1 MRAIETLTT
10 RDSGKFSAVCRELL
24 ARGLRVRF
32 CAHGASMRPNIL
44 EGDAIVVAPVS
55 NLDVRRGDVVLTDT
69 DCGLKSHRVIQR
81 SGTTGAVITR
91 GDSGQENDQPAPA
104 ALGKIISIERDG
116 RATST
121 IGLRARIAAKSN
133 SAMYRA
139 KMSFWNRTARLLSY
153 IFPASLLLF
162 FCLIASVSP
171 ASASADL
178 AITETASPAL
188 VAPGGTITYSI
199 TVTNIAGLGS
209 ATTPQ
214 WVHTFPATVSFTS
227 VANPAGWTCTNNAT
241 TVTCIDGSNLTSGS
255 TASFT
260 LVLTVGAGVAGQT
273 AIGGSVTV
281 SSTTTDPV
289 SANNTATN
297 SVIVT
302 VADLAITQTRSPT
315 TVSPGGT
322 IAYTIGVT
330 NNGPSTA
337 AAPVFTEATPIN
349 TTFSSVTSA
358 AGWTCTNPAVG
369 GTGTITCT
377 DGSNLANAG
386 TAAFTVVVAVNAGVT
401 DGSTIS
407 ATANITST
415 TFDSASGNNA
425 AISSVTVSAPA
436 DLSISQ
442 TASAPVV
449 AAGANVVF
457 TIVVTNNGP
466 NQSQNV
472 VFYENIPANTTFQ
485 SIGTV
490 PTGWTCTTP
499 AVGGTTPINCS
510 IASLANAG
518 TATFTVTLKVG
529 AATAAE
535 TAIQNVTS
543 VTSNTTNDPVAS
555 NNTSTTTTLVGITG
569 NADLQLTLSALP
581 APVFVSSSL
590 VYTVAVQNL
599 GVADAT
605 TATIT
610 DTLPGTATFVSA
622 TASQGSCSQSAGVVT
637 CNLGTLTAGT
647 TATAIITVTAPG
659 TSGSL
664 SDTASTTSAVTDPF
678 TSNNSATLVTFV
690 QPFSCATPA
699 RDGAGGTLAGNVN
712 TYYAPSAPVVLAPG
726 ATTVTLSAAS
736 GSTTPI
742 AIGDLLLVIQMQ
754 DAAINSTNTGAYG
767 DGTAGDP
774 ATGYSNPNSSG
785 RHEFVTATSALSTA
799 GGALTFSGA
808 GPSGGILNT
817 YTAAAY
823 SAGVQ
828 GARTFQ
834 VIRVPQYQSA
844 TLGSTLVPIAWNG
857 TVGGVLVI
865 DVAGQ
870 LTLGGTVSADA
881 LGFRGGGGRTLTGGT
896 GASQTDYVTL
906 ATFAANGSKGE
917 GIAGTPQYLVNST
930 LSALI
935 NTGVEGLPNGSY
947 ARGAAGNAGGGGT
960 DARPTANDE
969 NSGGG
974 GGGNG
979 SGGGNGGYA
988 WNTASL
994 GNGFGG
1000 APFPGSVSSLIM
1012 GGGGGAGTTNNG
1024 TADPANGNPGGINS
1038 SGAAG
1043 GGIIIIHSGS
1053 VVGTGTITANGQ
1065 TALDVQNDG
1074 AGGGGA
1080 GGSIELLTLSGGIS
1094 GATLSAN
1101 GGTGGDTWL
1110 TQAPGATY
1118 PGSRHGPGGGGGGG
1132 VILTSSAPAS
1142 ASVLPGTNG
1151 TSTAIHDSYGA
1162 TPGLGNGIAVTYLGT
1177 SGFTQTPGN
1186 RPGAQC
1192 SVADLVVTNSGSPN
1206 PALAGANIT
1215 YTQTVNNNGPQPAL
1229 NLVFS
1234 EAIPSGTT
1242 FVSLATPGGWTCTTP
1257 AVGASGNISCTLPS
1271 NDPSTP
1277 SSFTLVVKVGAAVPA
1292 GTTISDTDSVSSG
1305 VNDTNLANNTATVN
1319 ILVAAPASADISAT
1333 NSASPGT
1340 VAPGA
1345 NISYT
1350 QSLTNNG
1357 PATATT
1363 VSFTEA
1369 IPTNTTFQSI
1379 TKPASW
1385 SCSTPAVNGTG
1396 TVTCTIASVTSGTTA
1411 NFTLVTQ
1418 VNAGTAT
1425 GTVITDTDMGSSAVT
1440 DSNSSNNSAT
1450 ANVTVAAASQADMA
1464 VTMSDSPNP
1473 VLAGANIAY
1482 TAVVTNNGPA
1492 TATTVTAVDTIPANT
1507 TFSSDTI
1514 PSGWTC
1520 VVNATTVSCSNPSM
1534 AANASSTFTFI
1545 FTVTAG
1551 TAPGTVIVN
1560 SITVG
1565 SAVTDPTSS
1574 NNTATTNTTV
1584 TSPSQADLSIS
1595 KSASPDPVNQNDT
1608 LVYTISVANN
1618 GPASAASVVMTDPL
1632 PSAVTYQSSSA
1643 TQGTC
1648 SQASGTV
1655 TCNIGTMSNGQ
1666 IVTITINVTAT
1677 TMSTASYAVNT
1688 ASVSSTTSDPDN
1700 TNNSSTFTSTV
1711 AAPNVVQLVYFQANP
1726 RAEGGVLL
1734 EWRTRE
1740 EIRNLGFNIYREDAL
1755 GRHRVN
1761 PSIIAGAA
1769 LFVRGGKPQH
1779 GAKTY
1784 QWIDPAGTA
1793 ESTYVLE
1800 DVELN
1805 GVRTSHSPVSVE
1817 AATNSNPRATHSA
1830 SRTSNSVLLTQLN
1843 QVSAAAAQVA
1853 SSPDAAAQP
1862 RRSLKLP
1869 RPTFVKVVPG
1879 LFRTSLD
1886 AVGAVKISVCSEGWY
1901 RVSQAALIAAGLEPN
1916 ADARALQLYAEGIEQ
1931 PILITG
1937 RGAGPLASGDSIEFY
1952 GTGIDTPYSDTRVY
1966 WLVKGTRPGKRIT
1979 ALPAANSG
1987 ASDNA
1992 QGFPFTVVREDRTT
2006 YFATLLNGEDNDNFF
2021 GDTVT
2026 SEPVDESLTVANH
2039 ASNSAL
2045 PVSVDVTLQ
2054 GATEGQAHRVSVSF
2068 NGASIG
2074 ELNFSG
2080 QANVT
2085 NTFPIDSSLLTE
2097 GVNTVTLTALEGDND
2112 VSVVQSIALHYPHTY
2127 VADQN
2132 WLRATAPAGSSIHI
2146 TGFTGSQIHLY
2157 DITDPLA
2164 ITQLN
2169 GSTRLEGSTYSI
2181 SAALRSGSPAERT
2194 LLAFADDQISA
2205 PVALTYHAPSTLTTQ
2220 RSNADLVYITD
2231 PDFVNSLAPLKNL
2244 RESQR
2249 HDVYIVTI
2257 DQIFDAYNFGE
2268 RSPYSIRAFLQSAA
2282 AQNQNHKLQGVLFV
2296 GDASLDPRNY
2306 LGFGNLDLVPTRIIE
2321 TAAFKTASDD
2331 WFTDFQSNGF
2341 ATIPTGR
2348 LPVRTAAE
2356 AALAV
2361 KKIVDYEQGSYAGT
2375 WNGQA
2380 LVVAD
2385 NNIGAN
2391 FSTPANSA
2399 AATLQSSLTV
2409 NKILADGQDPEAI
2422 RQQILAGLNNGALIV
2437 NYNGHGSTEQWSFA
2451 NFLDD
2456 DAATALTNGQRLPV
2470 YLLMDCLNGFFHD
2483 VYTQSLAESLM
2494 LSPNGGA
2501 VAVWA
2506 SSGFTDAQPQAF
2518 LNQSLLTT
2526 LSQNRTLPLGSAI
2539 LAAKSAITDADVR
2552 RTWILFGD
2560 PTMRLQ
2566 FPPSPVKKLKPINA
2580 ADQFPQRDRSYSPR
2594 PNSPSPN

>member
-10 RDSGKFSAVCRELL
+10 RDSHKFSAVCRELL
-24 ARGLRVRF
+24 GRGLSVRF
-32 CAHGASMRPNIL
+32 RAHGASMRPNIM

-55 NLDVRRGDVVLTDT
+55 DLGVRRGDVVLTDT

-81 SGTTGAVITR
+81 SDATGAVITR
-91 GDSGQENDQPAPA
+91 GDSGQENDQPALA
-104 ALGKIISIERDG
+104 ALGKIIIVERRG
-116 RATST
+116 RATSAT
-121 IGLRARIAAKSN
+121 GLRARIAAKSN

-139 KMSFWNRTARLLSY
+139 KMSFWSRTARFVSY

-171 ASASADL
+171 ASAAADL

-188 VAPGGTITYSI
+188 VAPGGAITYSI
-199 TVTNIAGLGS
+199 TVTNNGGS
-209 ATTPQ
+209 GTGTAAAPQ

-227 VANPAGWTCTNNAT
+227 VTNPAGWTCTINAT
-241 TVTCIDGSNLTSGS
+241 TVTCTAGSNLTSGS

-273 AIGGSVTV
+273 AIAGSVAV
-281 SSTTTDPV
+281 SSTTSDPV

-297 SVIVT
+297 SVTVT
-302 VADLAITQTRSPT
+302 AADLAITQTRSPT

-322 IAYTIGVT
+322 ITYTIGVT

-337 AAPVFTEATPIN
+337 AAPVFTEATPTN
-349 TTFSSVTSA
+349 TTFSSVAPA

-407 ATANITST
+407 ATANLTST

-425 AISSVTVSAPA
+425 VTSSVTVSAPA

-442 TASAPVV
+442 TASAAVV
-449 AAGANVVF
+449 AASANVVY

-510 IASLANAG
+510 IATLANAG

-569 NADLQLTLSALP
+569 NADLQLTLSASP
-581 APVFVSSSL
+581 APVFVSSPL

-605 TATIT
+605 TATIS
-610 DTLPGTATFVSA
+610 DTIPATSTFVSA

-637 CNLGTLTAGT
+637 CNLGTVTAGA
-647 TATAIITVTAPG
+647 TATATITVTAPG

-690 QPFSCATPA
+690 QPLSCATPA

-742 AIGDLLLVIQMQ
+742 AVGDLLLIIQMQ

-774 ATGYSNPNSSG
+774 ATGYSNANSSG

-808 GPSGGILNT
+808 GPGGGTLNT

-844 TLGSTLVPIAWNG
+844 TLGSTLAPIAWNG

-896 GASQTDYVTL
+896 GASQTDYITL
-906 ATFAANGSKGE
+906 ATFASNGSKGE

-1000 APFPGSVSSLIM
+1000 ASFPGSVSSLIL

-1043 GGIIIIHSGS
+1043 GGIIIIHAGS
-1053 VVGTGTITANGQ
+1053 VVGTGTITADGQ
-1065 TALDVQNDG
+1065 TALDVKNDG

-1101 GGTGGDTWL
+1101 GGNGGHTWL

-1132 VILTSSAPAS
+1132 VILTSSAPAF
-1142 ASVLPGTNG
+1142 ASVSPGTNG
-1151 TSTAIHDSYGA
+1151 TSTTIHDSYGA
-1162 TPGLGNGIAVTYLGT
+1162 TPGLGNGIAITNLGT

-1206 PALAGANIT
+1206 PVLAGGNIT

-1242 FVSLATPGGWTCTTP
+1242 FVSLASPAAWTCTTP

-1271 NDPSTP
+1271 NDPSVLST
-1277 SSFTLVVKVGAAVPA
+1277 FTLVVKVGAAVPA

-1319 ILVAAPASADISAT
+1319 ILVAAPASADISVT

-1340 VAPGA
+1340 VAPAA
-1345 NISYT
+1345 NITYT

-1357 PATATT
+1357 PSTATT
-1363 VSFTEA
+1363 VTFTEA
-1369 IPTNTTFQSI
+1369 IPTNTTFQSL
-1379 TKPASW
+1379 TNPAGW

-1411 NFTLVTQ
+1411 NFTLVAK

-1425 GTVITDTDMGSSAVT
+1425 GTVISDTDMGSSAVT

-1464 VTMSDSPNP
+1464 VTMTDSPNP
-1473 VLAGANIAY
+1473 VLAGANITY

-1507 TFSSDTI
+1507 TFSSDI
-1514 PSGWTC
+1514 VPSGWTC

-1565 SAVTDPTSS
+1565 SAVTDPTAA
-1574 NNTATTNTTV
+1574 NNTATTNTVV

-1595 KSASPDPVNQNDT
+1595 KSASPDPVNQGDT

-1648 SQASGTV
+1648 SQAGGTV

-1793 ESTYVLE
+1793 ESSYVLE

-1817 AATNSNPRATHSA
+1817 AATNSKQRATHSA
-1830 SRTSNSVLLTQLN
+1830 SRASNSVLLTQLN
-1843 QVSAAAAQVA
+1843 QVSAASRA
-1853 SSPDAAAQP
+1853 SCLIFRRCRAAQP
-1862 RRSLKLP
+1862 LP
-1869 RPTFVKVVPG
+1869 
-1879 LFRTSLD
+1879 
-1886 AVGAVKISVCSEGWY
+1886 E
-1901 RVSQAALIAAGLEPN
+1901 AA
-1916 ADARALQLYAEGIEQ
+1916 
-1931 PILITG
+1931 
-1937 RGAGPLASGDSIEFY
+1937 S
-1952 GTGIDTPYSDTRVY
+1952 SD
-1966 WLVKGTRPGKRIT
+1966 I
-1979 ALPAANSG
+1979 
-1987 ASDNA
+1987 
-1992 QGFPFTVVREDRTT
+1992 
-2006 YFATLLNGEDNDNFF
+2006 
-2021 GDTVT
+2021 
-2026 SEPVDESLTVANH
+2026 
-2039 ASNSAL
+2039 
-2045 PVSVDVTLQ
+2045 
-2054 GATEGQAHRVSVSF
+2054 
-2068 NGASIG
+2068 
-2074 ELNFSG
+2074 
-2080 QANVT
+2080 
-2085 NTFPIDSSLLTE
+2085 
-2097 GVNTVTLTALEGDND
+2097 
-2112 VSVVQSIALHYPHTY
+2112 
-2127 VADQN
+2127 
-2132 WLRATAPAGSSIHI
+2132 
-2146 TGFTGSQIHLY
+2146 
-2157 DITDPLA
+2157 
-2164 ITQLN
+2164 
-2169 GSTRLEGSTYSI
+2169 
-2181 SAALRSGSPAERT
+2181 
-2194 LLAFADDQISA
+2194 
-2205 PVALTYHAPSTLTTQ
+2205 
-2220 RSNADLVYITD
+2220 
-2231 PDFVNSLAPLKNL
+2231 
-2244 RESQR
+2244 RESCSGR
-2249 HDVYIVTI
+2249 I
-2257 DQIFDAYNFGE
+2257 
-2268 RSPYSIRAFLQSAA
+2268 
-2282 AQNQNHKLQGVLFV
+2282 
-2296 GDASLDPRNY
+2296 PRV
-2306 LGFGNLDLVPTRIIE
+2306 FR
-2321 TAAFKTASDD
+2321 
-2331 WFTDFQSNGF
+2331 
-2341 ATIPTGR
+2341 
-2348 LPVRTAAE
+2348 
-2356 AALAV
+2356 
-2361 KKIVDYEQGSYAGT
+2361 
-2375 WNGQA
+2375 
-2380 LVVAD
+2380 
-2385 NNIGAN
+2385 
-2391 FSTPANSA
+2391 
-2399 AATLQSSLTV
+2399 
-2409 NKILADGQDPEAI
+2409 
-2422 RQQILAGLNNGALIV
+2422 
-2437 NYNGHGSTEQWSFA
+2437 
-2451 NFLDD
+2451 
-2456 DAATALTNGQRLPV
+2456 
-2470 YLLMDCLNGFFHD
+2470 
-2483 VYTQSLAESLM
+2483 
-2494 LSPNGGA
+2494 
-2501 VAVWA
+2501 
-2506 SSGFTDAQPQAF
+2506 
-2518 LNQSLLTT
+2518 
-2526 LSQNRTLPLGSAI
+2526 
-2539 LAAKSAITDADVR
+2539 
-2552 RTWILFGD
+2552 
-2560 PTMRLQ
+2560 
-2566 FPPSPVKKLKPINA
+2566 
-2580 ADQFPQRDRSYSPR
+2580 
-2594 PNSPSPN
+2594 

>member
-10 RDSGKFSAVCRELL
+10 RDSRKFSALCRELL
-24 ARGLRVRF
+24 HQGLSVRF
-32 CAHGASMRPNIL
+32 RAHGASMRPNIL
-44 EGDAIVVAPVS
+44 EGDALVVAPVS
-55 NLDVRRGDVVLTDT
+55 NLGIHRGDVVLTEGN
-69 DCGLKSHRVIQR
+69 CGLKSHRVMHH
-81 SGTTGAVITR
+81 SDATGAVITR
-91 GDSGQENDQPAPA
+91 GDSGQENDQPTYAP
-104 ALGKIISIERDG
+104 LGKIVSVERDG
-116 RATST
+116 RAASAA
-121 IGLRARIAAKSN
+121 GLRARVTAKSN
-133 SAMYRA
+133 SALYRA
-139 KMSFWNRTARLLSY
+139 RMSFWSRTARFVSY

-171 ASASADL
+171 A
-178 AITETASPAL
+178 
-188 VAPGGTITYSI
+188 
-199 TVTNIAGLGS
+199 
-209 ATTPQ
+209 
-214 WVHTFPATVSFTS
+214 
-227 VANPAGWTCTNNAT
+227 
-241 TVTCIDGSNLTSGS
+241 
-255 TASFT
+255 
-260 LVLTVGAGVAGQT
+260 
-273 AIGGSVTV
+273 
-281 SSTTTDPV
+281 
-289 SANNTATN
+289 
-297 SVIVT
+297 
-302 VADLAITQTRSPT
+302 
-315 TVSPGGT
+315 
-322 IAYTIGVT
+322 
-330 NNGPSTA
+330 A
-337 AAPVFTEATPIN
+337 AQ
-349 TTFSSVTSA
+349 
-358 AGWTCTNPAVG
+358 
-369 GTGTITCT
+369 
-377 DGSNLANAG
+377 
-386 TAAFTVVVAVNAGVT
+386 
-401 DGSTIS
+401 
-407 ATANITST
+407 
-415 TFDSASGNNA
+415 
-425 AISSVTVSAPA
+425 A

-442 TASAPVV
+442 SASAPVV
-449 AAGANVVF
+449 AAGANVVY
-457 TIVVTNNGP
+457 TVVVTNNGP

-485 SIGTV
+485 SIGSV

-499 AVGGTTPINCS
+499 AVGGTSPINCS
-510 IASLANAG
+510 IAALANAA
-518 TATFTVTLKVG
+518 TATFTVTLKVTAG
-529 AATAAE
+529 TAAE

-555 NNTSTTTTLVGITG
+555 NNTSTTTTLVGIAG
-569 NADLQLTLSALP
+569 NADLQLTLSASP
-581 APVFVSSSL
+581 APVFVSSPL

-605 TATIT
+605 TASIT
-610 DTLPGTATFVSA
+610 DTIPATSLFVSA
-622 TASQGSCSQSAGVVT
+622 TATQGSCSQSAGVVT

-647 TATAIITVTAPG
+647 TATATITVTAPG
-659 TSGSL
+659 TSSAL
-664 SDTASTTSAVTDPF
+664 TDTASTTSAVTDPF

-690 QPFSCATPA
+690 QPLSCANPA

-726 ATTVTLSAAS
+726 ATTVTLSASS
-736 GSTTPI
+736 GSATPI

-754 DAAINSTNTGAYG
+754 DAALNSTNTGAYG

-774 ATGYSNPNSSG
+774 ATGYSNANSSG

-808 GPSGGILNT
+808 GPGGGVLNT

-844 TLGSTLVPIAWNG
+844 TLSSTLAPIAWKG

-865 DVAGQ
+865 DIAGQ
-870 LTLGGTVSADA
+870 LTLGGTVSANA
-881 LGFRGGGGRTLTGGT
+881 LGFRGGGGRTLKGGT
-896 GASQTDYVTL
+896 GASQTDYITL

-917 GIAGTPQYLVNST
+917 GIAGTPQYMVNST

-935 NTGVEGLPNGSY
+935 NTGIEGLPNGSY
-947 ARGAAGNAGGGGT
+947 ARGAPGNAGGGGT
-960 DARPTANDE
+960 DARPTANDQ

-988 WNTASL
+988 WSTASL

-1012 GGGGGAGTTNNG
+1012 GGGGGAGTTNDG
-1024 TADPANGNPGGINS
+1024 TSDPANGNPGGINS

-1043 GGIIIIHSGS
+1043 GGIIIIHAGS

-1094 GATLSAN
+1094 GVTLSAN
-1101 GGTGGDTWL
+1101 GGNGGDTWL
-1110 TQAPGATY
+1110 TSGPSSPY
-1118 PGSRHGPGGGGGGG
+1118 PGNRHGPGGGGGGG

-1151 TSTAIHDSYGA
+1151 TSTTIHDSYGA
-1162 TPGLGNGIAVTYLGT
+1162 TPGLGNGIVTTNLGT
-1177 SGFTQTPGN
+1177 NGFTQTPGN

-1192 SVADLVVTNSGSPN
+1192 SVADLVVTNSGAPN
-1206 PALAGANIT
+1206 PVLAGGNIT

-1229 NLVFS
+1229 NVVFS

-1242 FVSLATPGGWTCTTP
+1242 FVSLATPAGWTCTTP

-1271 NDPSTP
+1271 NDPSTL
-1277 SSFTLVVKVGAAVPA
+1277 STFTLVVKVGAAVPS

-1319 ILVAAPASADISAT
+1319 ILVAAPASADISVT

-1340 VAPGA
+1340 VAPSA
-1345 NISYT
+1345 NITYT

-1357 PATATT
+1357 PSTATT
-1363 VSFTEA
+1363 VVFTEA
-1369 IPTNTTFQSI
+1369 IPTNTTFQSL
-1379 TKPASW
+1379 TNPAGW

-1411 NFTLVTQ
+1411 NFTLVAK
-1418 VNAGTAT
+1418 VNSGTAT

-1450 ANVTVAAASQADMA
+1450 VNVTVAAASQADMA
-1464 VTMSDSPNP
+1464 VTMTDSPNP
-1473 VLAGANIAY
+1473 VLAGANITF

-1507 TFSSDTI
+1507 TFSSDTV
-1514 PSGWTC
+1514 PAGWTC
-1520 VVNATTVSCSNPSM
+1520 VVNATTVSCTNPSM

-1565 SAVTDPTSS
+1565 SAVSDPTAA
-1574 NNTATTNTTV
+1574 NNTATTNTVV
-1584 TSPSQADLSIS
+1584 TSPSQADLSIT

-1618 GPASAASVVMTDPL
+1618 GPASAANVVMTDPL
-1632 PSAVTYQSSSA
+1632 PSAVTYQTSSA

-1711 AAPNVVQLVYFQANP
+1711 AAPNLVQLVYFQANP

-1740 EIRNLGFNIYREDAL
+1740 EIRNLGFNIYREDPL

-1793 ESTYVLE
+1793 ESSYALE

-1817 AATNSNPRATHSA
+1817 AAINSNPRATHSA
-1830 SRTSNSVLLTQLN
+1830 SRASNSVLLTQLN
-1843 QVSAAAAQVA
+1843 QVSAAAAQSA
-1853 SSPDAAAQP
+1853 SLTVSAAP
-1862 RRSLKLP
+1862 GRLRMP
-1869 RPTFVKVVPG
+1869 RPTYVKVVPG
-1879 LFRTSLD
+1879 LFRESLD
-1886 AVGAVKISVCSEGWY
+1886 SVAAVKISVRNEGWY
-1901 RVSQAALIAAGLEPN
+1901 RVPQSALSAAGLEPD
-1916 ADARALQLYAEGIEQ
+1916 ADARLLHLYAEGIEQ

-1937 RGAGPLASGDSIEFY
+1937 RGAGPLAATDSIGFY

-1987 ASDNA
+1987 GADNA
-1992 QGFPFTVVREDRTT
+1992 QGFPFTVIHEDRTT

-2026 SEPVDESLTVANH
+2026 SDPVDESLIVTSH

-2045 PVSVDVTLQ
+2045 PVTVDVTLQ

-2068 NGASIG
+2068 NGASVG
-2074 ELNFSG
+2074 EMNFSG

-2085 NTFPIDSSLLTE
+2085 NTFPVDSSLLTE
-2097 GVNTVTLTALEGDND
+2097 GANTVTLTALEGDND

-2132 WLRATAPAGSSIHI
+2132 WLRATAPAGSSVHI
-2146 TGFTGSQIHLY
+2146 TGFTGPQIHLF

-2169 GSTRLEGSTYSI
+2169 GSVRLEGATYSI
-2181 SAALRSGSPAERT
+2181 SAALRGNSPAERT

-2205 PVALTYHAPSTLTTQ
+2205 PSALAYHAPSTLSTH
-2220 RSNADLVYITD
+2220 RANADLVYITH

-2244 RESQR
+2244 RESQK
-2249 HDVYIVTI
+2249 HDVSIVTVE
-2257 DQIFDAYNFGE
+2257 QIFDTYNFGE
-2268 RSPYSIRAFLQSAA
+2268 RSPYAIRAFLQSATA

-2483 VYTQSLAESLM
+2483 VYTQSLAESLI

-2518 LNQSLLTT
+2518 LNQSLLNA
-2526 LSQNRTLPLGSAI
+2526 LSQNRALPLGSAI

-2566 FPPSPVKKLKPINA
+2566 FPPSTAKKLKPINTR
-2580 ADQFPQRDRSYSPR
+2580 DQAEDLFPQRNRPFSPR

>member
-1 MRAIETLTT
+1 
-10 RDSGKFSAVCRELL
+10 
-24 ARGLRVRF
+24 
-32 CAHGASMRPNIL
+32 
-44 EGDAIVVAPVS
+44 
-55 NLDVRRGDVVLTDT
+55 
-69 DCGLKSHRVIQR
+69 
-81 SGTTGAVITR
+81 
-91 GDSGQENDQPAPA
+91 
-104 ALGKIISIERDG
+104 
-116 RATST
+116 
-121 IGLRARIAAKSN
+121 
-133 SAMYRA
+133 
-139 KMSFWNRTARLLSY
+139 
-153 IFPASLLLF
+153 
-162 FCLIASVSP
+162 
-171 ASASADL
+171 
-178 AITETASPAL
+178 
-188 VAPGGTITYSI
+188 
-199 TVTNIAGLGS
+199 
-209 ATTPQ
+209 
-214 WVHTFPATVSFTS
+214 
-227 VANPAGWTCTNNAT
+227 
-241 TVTCIDGSNLTSGS
+241 
-255 TASFT
+255 
-260 LVLTVGAGVAGQT
+260 
-273 AIGGSVTV
+273 
-281 SSTTTDPV
+281 
-289 SANNTATN
+289 
-297 SVIVT
+297 
-302 VADLAITQTRSPT
+302 
-315 TVSPGGT
+315 
-322 IAYTIGVT
+322 
-330 NNGPSTA
+330 
-337 AAPVFTEATPIN
+337 
-349 TTFSSVTSA
+349 
-358 AGWTCTNPAVG
+358 
-369 GTGTITCT
+369 
-377 DGSNLANAG
+377 
-386 TAAFTVVVAVNAGVT
+386 
-401 DGSTIS
+401 
-407 ATANITST
+407 
-415 TFDSASGNNA
+415 
-425 AISSVTVSAPA
+425 
-436 DLSISQ
+436 
-442 TASAPVV
+442 
-449 AAGANVVF
+449 
-457 TIVVTNNGP
+457 
-466 NQSQNV
+466 
-472 VFYENIPANTTFQ
+472 
-485 SIGTV
+485 
-490 PTGWTCTTP
+490 
-499 AVGGTTPINCS
+499 
-510 IASLANAG
+510 
-518 TATFTVTLKVG
+518 
-529 AATAAE
+529 
-535 TAIQNVTS
+535 
-543 VTSNTTNDPVAS
+543 
-555 NNTSTTTTLVGITG
+555 
-569 NADLQLTLSALP
+569 
-581 APVFVSSSL
+581 
-590 VYTVAVQNL
+590 
-599 GVADAT
+599 
-605 TATIT
+605 
-610 DTLPGTATFVSA
+610 
-622 TASQGSCSQSAGVVT
+622 
-637 CNLGTLTAGT
+637 
-647 TATAIITVTAPG
+647 
-659 TSGSL
+659 
-664 SDTASTTSAVTDPF
+664 
-678 TSNNSATLVTFV
+678 
-690 QPFSCATPA
+690 
-699 RDGAGGTLAGNVN
+699 
-712 TYYAPSAPVVLAPG
+712 
-726 ATTVTLSAAS
+726 
-736 GSTTPI
+736 
-742 AIGDLLLVIQMQ
+742 
-754 DAAINSTNTGAYG
+754 
-767 DGTAGDP
+767 
-774 ATGYSNPNSSG
+774 
-785 RHEFVTATSALSTA
+785 
-799 GGALTFSGA
+799 
-808 GPSGGILNT
+808 
-817 YTAAAY
+817 
-823 SAGVQ
+823 
-828 GARTFQ
+828 
-834 VIRVPQYQSA
+834 
-844 TLGSTLVPIAWNG
+844 
-857 TVGGVLVI
+857 
-865 DVAGQ
+865 
-870 LTLGGTVSADA
+870 
-881 LGFRGGGGRTLTGGT
+881 
-896 GASQTDYVTL
+896 
-906 ATFAANGSKGE
+906 
-917 GIAGTPQYLVNST
+917 
-930 LSALI
+930 
-935 NTGVEGLPNGSY
+935 
-947 ARGAAGNAGGGGT
+947 
-960 DARPTANDE
+960 
-969 NSGGG
+969 
-974 GGGNG
+974 
-979 SGGGNGGYA
+979 
-988 WNTASL
+988 
-994 GNGFGG
+994 
-1000 APFPGSVSSLIM
+1000 
-1012 GGGGGAGTTNNG
+1012 
-1024 TADPANGNPGGINS
+1024 
-1038 SGAAG
+1038 
-1043 GGIIIIHSGS
+1043 
-1053 VVGTGTITANGQ
+1053 
-1065 TALDVQNDG
+1065 
-1074 AGGGGA
+1074 
-1080 GGSIELLTLSGGIS
+1080 
-1094 GATLSAN
+1094 
-1101 GGTGGDTWL
+1101 
-1110 TQAPGATY
+1110 
-1118 PGSRHGPGGGGGGG
+1118 
-1132 VILTSSAPAS
+1132 
-1142 ASVLPGTNG
+1142 
-1151 TSTAIHDSYGA
+1151 
-1162 TPGLGNGIAVTYLGT
+1162 
-1177 SGFTQTPGN
+1177 
-1186 RPGAQC
+1186 
-1192 SVADLVVTNSGSPN
+1192 
-1206 PALAGANIT
+1206 
-1215 YTQTVNNNGPQPAL
+1215 
-1229 NLVFS
+1229 
-1234 EAIPSGTT
+1234 
-1242 FVSLATPGGWTCTTP
+1242 
-1257 AVGASGNISCTLPS
+1257 
-1271 NDPSTP
+1271 
-1277 SSFTLVVKVGAAVPA
+1277 
-1292 GTTISDTDSVSSG
+1292 
-1305 VNDTNLANNTATVN
+1305 
-1319 ILVAAPASADISAT
+1319 
-1333 NSASPGT
+1333 
-1340 VAPGA
+1340 
-1345 NISYT
+1345 
-1350 QSLTNNG
+1350 
-1357 PATATT
+1357 
-1363 VSFTEA
+1363 
-1369 IPTNTTFQSI
+1369 
-1379 TKPASW
+1379 
-1385 SCSTPAVNGTG
+1385 
-1396 TVTCTIASVTSGTTA
+1396 
-1411 NFTLVTQ
+1411 
-1418 VNAGTAT
+1418 
-1425 GTVITDTDMGSSAVT
+1425 
-1440 DSNSSNNSAT
+1440 
-1450 ANVTVAAASQADMA
+1450 MA

-1473 VLAGANIAY
+1473 VLAGANITY

-1632 PSAVTYQSSSA
+1632 PSAVIYQSSSA

-1711 AAPNVVQLVYFQANP
+1711 AAPNVVQFVYFQANP

-1793 ESTYVLE
+1793 ESSYVLE

-1817 AATNSNPRATHSA
+1817 GATNSNPRATHSA

-1862 RRSLKLP
+1862 SRSLKLP

-1916 ADARALQLYAEGIEQ
+1916 ADARVLQLYAEGIEQ

-1952 GTGIDTPYSDTRVY
+1952 GIGIDTPYSDTRVY

-2026 SEPVDESLTVANH
+2026 SESVDESLTVANH

-2181 SAALRSGSPAERT
+2181 SAALLSGSPAERT

-2220 RSNADLVYITD
+2220 RSNADLVYITH

-2409 NKILADGQDPEAI
+2409 NKILADGQDPEAV

>member
-10 RDSGKFSAVCRELL
+10 RDSRKFSAVCRELL
-24 ARGLRVRF
+24 DRGLRVRF
-32 CAHGASMRPNIL
+32 RAHGASMRPNIC
-44 EGDAIVVAPVS
+44 EGDAIVVAPVPNS
-55 NLDVRRGDVVLTDT
+55 SVHRGDVVLTDGE
-69 DCGLKSHRVIQR
+69 CGFKSHRVIHHNDVTR
-81 SGTTGAVITR
+81 TVITR
-91 GDSGQENDQPAPA
+91 GDSGQENDQPSQAP
-104 ALGKIISIERDG
+104 LGKIISVERHG
-116 RATST
+116 RATSAV
-121 IGLRARIAAKSN
+121 GLRARFAAKSN
-133 SAMYRA
+133 TALYRA
-139 KMSFWNRTARLLSY
+139 RMSFWSRTARFVSRV
-153 IFPASLLLF
+153 FPASLLLF

-171 ASASADL
+171 A
-178 AITETASPAL
+178 
-188 VAPGGTITYSI
+188 
-199 TVTNIAGLGS
+199 
-209 ATTPQ
+209 
-214 WVHTFPATVSFTS
+214 
-227 VANPAGWTCTNNAT
+227 
-241 TVTCIDGSNLTSGS
+241 
-255 TASFT
+255 
-260 LVLTVGAGVAGQT
+260 
-273 AIGGSVTV
+273 
-281 SSTTTDPV
+281 
-289 SANNTATN
+289 
-297 SVIVT
+297 
-302 VADLAITQTRSPT
+302 
-315 TVSPGGT
+315 
-322 IAYTIGVT
+322 
-330 NNGPSTA
+330 A
-337 AAPVFTEATPIN
+337 AQ
-349 TTFSSVTSA
+349 
-358 AGWTCTNPAVG
+358 
-369 GTGTITCT
+369 
-377 DGSNLANAG
+377 
-386 TAAFTVVVAVNAGVT
+386 
-401 DGSTIS
+401 
-407 ATANITST
+407 
-415 TFDSASGNNA
+415 
-425 AISSVTVSAPA
+425 A

-449 AAGANVVF
+449 AAGANVVY

-490 PTGWTCTTP
+490 PVGWTCTTP

-510 IASLANAG
+510 IASLANAATG
-518 TATFTVTLKVG
+518 TFTVTLKINAG
-529 AATAAE
+529 TAAE

-569 NADLQLTLSALP
+569 NADLQLTLSASP
-581 APVFVSSSL
+581 APVFVSSPL

-599 GVADAT
+599 GVANAT

-610 DTLPGTATFVSA
+610 DTLPATATFVSA
-622 TASQGSCSQSAGVVT
+622 TATQGSCSQSAGVVT
-637 CNLGTLTAGT
+637 CNLGTLNAGV
-647 TATAIITVTAPG
+647 TATATLTVTAPG
-659 TSGSL
+659 TSNSL
-664 SDTASTTSAVTDPF
+664 SNTASTTSAVTDPF
-678 TSNNSATLVTFV
+678 LSNNSATLVTFV
-690 QPFSCATPA
+690 QPLSCATPA
-699 RDGAGGTLAGNVN
+699 RDGTGGTLAGNVN

-726 ATTVTLSAAS
+726 AKTVTLSAAS
-736 GSTTPI
+736 GSSTPI
-742 AIGDLLLVIQMQ
+742 AIGDLLLIIQMQ

-767 DGTAGDP
+767 DGTPGDP
-774 ATGYSNPNSSG
+774 ATGWSNANSAG

-808 GPSGGILNT
+808 GPSGGTLNT

-844 TLGSTLVPIAWNG
+844 TLSSTVAPIAWNG

-865 DVAGQ
+865 DIAGQ

-881 LGFRGGGGRTLTGGT
+881 LGFRGGGGRTLTGGA
-896 GASQTDYVTL
+896 GASQTDYITL

-917 GIAGTPQYLVNST
+917 GIAGTPRYMVNST

-935 NTGVEGLPNGSY
+935 NTGIEGLPNGSY
-947 ARGAAGNAGGGGT
+947 ARGAPGNAGGGGT
-960 DARPTANDE
+960 DANPAPTTKTPAVVAAETAAAAATAVTPGTPRPSATALAARHFQAR
-969 NSGGG
+969 SAA
-974 GGGNG
+974 
-979 SGGGNGGYA
+979 SSWA
-988 WNTASL
+988 AAAALAPPITA
-994 GNGFGG
+994 
-1000 APFPGSVSSLIM
+1000 PPIP
-1012 GGGGGAGTTNNG
+1012 TNC
-1024 TADPANGNPGGINS
+1024 NPSGINS

-1043 GGIIIIHSGS
+1043 GGIIIIHAGS

-1065 TALDVQNDG
+1065 TALDVKNDG

-1094 GATLSAN
+1094 GVTLSAN
-1101 GGTGGDTWL
+1101 GGNGGDTWL
-1110 TQAPGATY
+1110 TSGPGASY
-1118 PGSRHGPGGGGGGG
+1118 PGNRHGPGGGGGGG

-1142 ASVLPGTNG
+1142 ASVLPGANG
-1151 TSTAIHDSYGA
+1151 TSTTIHDSYGA
-1162 TPGLGNGIAVTYLGT
+1162 TPGLGNGIVVTNLGT
-1177 SGFTQTPGN
+1177 TGFTQTPGN

-1192 SVADLVVTNSGSPN
+1192 SVADLVVTNSGAPN
-1206 PALAGANIT
+1206 PVLAGGNIT

-1229 NLVFS
+1229 NVVFS

-1242 FVSLATPGGWTCTTP
+1242 FVSLASPAAWTCTTP

-1271 NDPSTP
+1271 NDPSTL
-1277 SSFTLVVKVGAAVPA
+1277 STFTLVVNVGAAVPA

-1319 ILVAAPASADISAT
+1319 ILVAAPASADISVT

-1345 NISYT
+1345 NITYT

-1357 PATATT
+1357 PSTATT
-1363 VSFTEA
+1363 VVFTEA

-1379 TKPASW
+1379 TNPAAW

-1396 TVTCTIASVTSGTTA
+1396 TVTCTVASVTSGATA
-1411 NFTLVTQ
+1411 NFTLVVK
-1418 VNAGTAT
+1418 VNAGTTT
-1425 GTVITDTDMGSSAVT
+1425 GTIISDTDMGSSAVT

-1450 ANVTVAAASQADMA
+1450 ADVTVAAASQSDMA
-1464 VTMSDSPNP
+1464 VTMTDSPNP
-1473 VLAGANIAY
+1473 VLAGANITY

-1507 TFSSDTI
+1507 TFSSDTV
-1514 PSGWTC
+1514 PAGWTC

-1565 SAVTDPTSS
+1565 SAVSDPTSS

-1618 GPASAASVVMTDPL
+1618 GPASAANVVMTDPL

-1666 IVTITINVTAT
+1666 IVNITINVTAT

-1711 AAPNVVQLVYFQANP
+1711 AAPNLVQLVYFQANP

-1793 ESTYVLE
+1793 ESSYQLE

-1805 GVRTSHSPVSVE
+1805 GVRTSHGPVNVE
-1817 AATNSNPRATHSA
+1817 AATNSTQRATHSA
-1830 SRTSNSVLLTQLN
+1830 SRTSNSVLLAQLN
-1843 QVSAAAAQVA
+1843 RVSDAAQSASLTVSAAP
-1853 SSPDAAAQP
+1853 S
-1862 RRSLKLP
+1862 RLKMP
-1869 RPTFVKVVPG
+1869 RPTYVKVVPG
-1879 LFRTSLD
+1879 IFRESLD
-1886 AVGAVKISVCSEGWY
+1886 SLAAVKISVRNEGWY
-1901 RVSQAALIAAGLEPN
+1901 RVPQAALVAAGLEPN
-1916 ADARALQLYAEGIEQ
+1916 ADARLLQLYAEGIEQ
-1931 PILITG
+1931 PMLING
-1937 RGAGPLASGDSIEFY
+1937 RGAGPLSLGDSIEFY

-1987 ASDNA
+1987 ATDNA
-1992 QGFPFTVVREDRTT
+1992 QGFPFTVIREDRTT

-2026 SEPVDESLTVANH
+2026 SDPVDESLTVANH

-2045 PVSVDVTLQ
+2045 PVTVDVTLQ

-2074 ELNFSG
+2074 EMNFSG

-2085 NTFPIDSSLLTE
+2085 NTFPVDSSILAE
-2097 GVNTVTLTALEGDND
+2097 GANTVTLTALEGDND

-2132 WLRATAPAGSSIHI
+2132 WLRATAPSSSNIHI
-2146 TGFTGSQIHLY
+2146 TGFTGAQIHLY

-2164 ITQLN
+2164 IIQLN
-2169 GSTRLEGSTYSI
+2169 GSVHLEGSTYSI
-2181 SAALRSGSPAERT
+2181 NTALRGNSPAERT

-2205 PVALTYHAPSTLTTQ
+2205 PSALTYHAPSTLSTH
-2220 RSNADLVYITD
+2220 RANADLVYITH

-2244 RESQR
+2244 RESQK
-2249 HDVYIVTI
+2249 HDVAIVTV

-2268 RSPYSIRAFLQSAA
+2268 RSPYAIRAFLQSAA

-2296 GDASLDPRNY
+2296 GDASLDPRDY

-2456 DAATALTNGQRLPV
+2456 DAATSLTNGQRLPV

-2483 VYTQSLAESLM
+2483 VYTQSLAESLL

-2518 LNQSLLTT
+2518 LNQAVLNA
-2526 LSQNRTLPLGSAI
+2526 LSQNRNQPLGSAI
-2539 LAAKSAITDADVR
+2539 LAAKSGITDADVR

-2560 PTMRLQ
+2560 PSMRLQ
-2566 FPPSPVKKLKPINA
+2566 FPPSPVKKRRLADAEDKPLAYRWYRAIGHHPQDVDHARRGVGAEKRHPAGRLPHQHHADHA
-2580 ADQFPQRDRSYSPR
+2580 ARRTPRRQERLDRLGDPLPVLHDTR
-2594 PNSPSPN
+2594 PVASRVVWPARLARLIRSLP